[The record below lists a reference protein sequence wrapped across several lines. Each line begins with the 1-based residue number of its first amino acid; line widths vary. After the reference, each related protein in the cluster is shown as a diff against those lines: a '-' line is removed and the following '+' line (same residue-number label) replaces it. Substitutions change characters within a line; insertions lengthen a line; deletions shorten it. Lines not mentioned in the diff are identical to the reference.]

1 MHQRIIVPIL
11 ALSILALV
19 AATAPADKEAFDGA
33 METASS
39 QLRTMRRT
47 KFDPKSQQQNLE
59 ALQKLES
66 ALLTAKANIDA
77 IEMSPQAK
85 AKYGSDVLA
94 YRMAFRTELIKSMQ
108 ASLELEL
115 AVLKSDVDAAAAAYK
130 KLGGIRNDAHDV
142 FEAEE

>member
-1 MHQRIIVPIL
+1 MLQRIIVSIL

-66 ALLTAKANIDA
+66 ALLVAKANIDA
-77 IEMSPQAK
+77 IEAVALENQT
-85 AKYGSDVLA
+85 GWIITTD
-94 YRMAFRTELIKSMQ
+94 KSH
-108 ASLELEL
+108 
-115 AVLKSDVDAAAAAYK
+115 VD
-130 KLGGIRNDAHDV
+130 LLLTRINDAT
-142 FEAEE
+142 